1 MTNGTSSAAKNV
13 GIGMTPDQLAFFIK
27 YYNDEEFRKKVDA
40 DKSINWKIEG
50 QIYGFKQQGLDNINA
65 LIAEYN
71 KAIPHW
77 RSDKKASLLEADH
90 KIPLSEESKKAFT
103 QGSFEGRVTFEGV
116 TFYVTMAGGEIVS
129 AIKVSNTAEKSIQ
142 ETPKTWT
149 STDKYVGETANA
161 IEAKYPGK
169 VVDVNKKV
177 YRADGT
183 PLTDYDIE
191 LNNAI
196 IQVKQ
201 GGGKG
206 ATKQA
211 INTASSTSKEVIVY
225 LPDQNTCVAVVKG
238 LQKEGFKVFTN

>member
-1 MTNGTSSAAKNV
+1 MAKIAGKAKGTAKNV
-13 GIGMTPDQLAFFIK
+13 AK
-27 YYNDEEFRKKVDA
+27 AAAKVA
-40 DKSINWKIEG
+40 VKAKDKV
-50 QIYGFKQQGLDNINA
+50 
-65 LIAEYN
+65 
-71 KAIPHW
+71 KAAVRAKNRTQDI
-77 RSDKKASLLEADH
+77 
-90 KIPLSEESKKAFT
+90 SKGT
-103 QGSFEGRVTFEGV
+103 S
-116 TFYVTMAGGEIVS
+116 
-129 AIKVSNTAEKSIQ
+129 
-142 ETPKTWT
+142 KTWT

-191 LNNAI
+191 LDNAI

-211 INTASSTSKEVIVY
+211 INTASSTSKEVIIY
-225 LPDQNTCVAVVKG
+225 LPDQNSGAAVVKG
-238 LQKEGFKVFTN
+238 LQNEGFKVFTNQQDLMNYLK